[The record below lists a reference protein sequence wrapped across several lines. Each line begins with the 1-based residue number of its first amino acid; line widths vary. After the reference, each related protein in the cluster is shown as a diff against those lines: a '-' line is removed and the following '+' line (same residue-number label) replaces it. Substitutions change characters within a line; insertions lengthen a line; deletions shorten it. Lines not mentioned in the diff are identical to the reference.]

1 MNKSTEQIL
10 NWVDLFEEKNMTSGY
25 QVFKLILFF
34 LFSLPKTVDRIGT
47 IIAVQ
52 IQIAVQENAPVETVT
67 PG

>member
-1 MNKSTEQIL
+1 MNKSTEQTL